1 MMTSVCMCTTLI
13 LPDGLVDA
21 ARAAARFFVED
32 GNGRLCIER
41 GDPPQT
47 ARGIEGDVRK
57 SECPARPRQSS
68 RPAQGVDFVIVVD
81 TSVWISALCV
91 PKSPDAET
99 LRGLLDADQVLLPVS
114 VRSELLMGITGAT
127 RKQLAER
134 LGALSLLY
142 TTDETWRTLDS
153 WTERASRRGQLFSL
167 GDLIVGILASE
178 VGALVWSLDADFG
191 RMEKLDL
198 VRLYG

>member
-1 MMTSVCMCTTLI
+1 
-13 LPDGLVDA
+13 
-21 ARAAARFFVED
+21 
-32 GNGRLCIER
+32 
-41 GDPPQT
+41 
-47 ARGIEGDVRK
+47 
-57 SECPARPRQSS
+57 
-68 RPAQGVDFVIVVD
+68 VIVVD
-81 TSVWISALCV
+81 TSVWVSALRV
-91 PKSPDAET
+91 TKSPNAET

-198 VRLYG
+198 VRLYS

>member
-1 MMTSVCMCTTLI
+1 M
-13 LPDGLVDA
+13 
-21 ARAAARFFVED
+21 
-32 GNGRLCIER
+32 
-41 GDPPQT
+41 
-47 ARGIEGDVRK
+47 
-57 SECPARPRQSS
+57 
-68 RPAQGVDFVIVVD
+68 IVVD
-81 TSVWISALCV
+81 TSVWVSALRV
-91 PKSPDAET
+91 TKSPNAET

-198 VRLYG
+198 VRLYS

>member
-1 MMTSVCMCTTLI
+1 
-13 LPDGLVDA
+13 
-21 ARAAARFFVED
+21 
-32 GNGRLCIER
+32 
-41 GDPPQT
+41 
-47 ARGIEGDVRK
+47 
-57 SECPARPRQSS
+57 
-68 RPAQGVDFVIVVD
+68 VIVVD
-81 TSVWISALCV
+81 TSVWISALRV

-99 LRGLLDADQVLLPVS
+99 LRGLLDGDQVLLPVS
-114 VRSELLMGITGAT
+114 VRSELLMGVTGAI

-178 VGALVWSLDADFG
+178 AGALVWSLDADFG

-198 VRLYG
+198 VRLYS

>member
-1 MMTSVCMCTTLI
+1 M
-13 LPDGLVDA
+13 
-21 ARAAARFFVED
+21 
-32 GNGRLCIER
+32 
-41 GDPPQT
+41 
-47 ARGIEGDVRK
+47 
-57 SECPARPRQSS
+57 
-68 RPAQGVDFVIVVD
+68 
-81 TSVWISALCV
+81 W
-91 PKSPDAET
+91 
-99 LRGLLDADQVLLPVS
+99 
-114 VRSELLMGITGAT
+114 ITGAT

-178 VGALVWSLDADFG
+178 AGALVWSLDADFG

-198 VRLYG
+198 VRLYS